1 MDMTTSREG
10 RRDREEGVIVPT
22 AAAARSVEMLVE
34 ASWELTEEDEAPGC
48 SAEGELMNPV
58 GTAGPQEYLARADT
72 SRGADEAKRQQKV
85 SDERM
90 RFQFALL
97 QLISN
102 NYWII
107 SQYSIGRDKM
117 VKPEK
122 LGNDKKKM

>member
-1 MDMTTSREG
+1 
-10 RRDREEGVIVPT
+10 
-22 AAAARSVEMLVE
+22 
-34 ASWELTEEDEAPGC
+34 
-48 SAEGELMNPV
+48 MNPV
-58 GTAGPQEYLARADT
+58 GMAGPQEYLARADT

-107 SQYSIGRDKM
+107 SQ
-117 VKPEK
+117 
-122 LGNDKKKM
+122 